1 MHSSRFCIMS
11 VNIIFDTT
19 VKYMYI
25 LHVHQ
30 SWNITYK
37 LLKRRRS
44 TYTVYVVFRNKIS
57 RKENVLKKELSYLVY
72 CFSCLKQINLIKKY
86 IMFEAYRFSCA
97 KFLSKYWYIQYFS
110 MWCFLSLYSFKEIK
124 IQCNL

>member
-25 LHVHQ
+25 LHVQQ

-44 TYTVYVVFRNKIS
+44 TYTVYVVFRNKMY
-57 RKENVLKKELSYLVY
+57 RKDNVLKKELSYLVY

-110 MWCFLSLYSFKEIK
+110 MWRFLSLYSFKEIK